1 MSILKFNYN
10 KTLIYVTIYWI
21 VEIAFRLARK
31 LNKRYFDIVDDNV
44 LYEYILV
51 IYSILG
57 DLLSG
62 FFVLYIRCS
71 SKSQKEKEKEKIKEE
86 ENKENKE
93 NEAEYELI
101 YEEIRPVTKK
111 YYSKYLIIIAVLEY
125 FCHSDYWIAYVI
137 TGLKNN
143 EEVSHSLRRDLM
155 NTLDIIIRYIFSIF
169 ILKIKIYK
177 HHKISIIT
185 ISIGCLFI
193 TIADI
198 TILYFYNVNI
208 GNILYFTS
216 ILLIGVIA
224 SPFEHILIKKLFQE
238 NFIFPEKLQFVRGLI
253 NSIIVTILSIIL
265 YFSLSIELNLKL
277 KFEYII
283 AAISYIIAYF
293 IREFLLLKVIYYM
306 SAQSVSFL
314 IISKS
319 MGNSI
324 YEIIDAIRKD
334 KDTENDDI
342 IFYVFEIL
350 GFLIILFATF
360 VYEEIIIINKCNLDF
375 YTNKRIIERSEIEK
389 EYSKNL
395 DEISSVTQKECI
407 TEILPDSVE

>member
-1 MSILKFNYN
+1 M
-10 KTLIYVTIYWI
+10 
-21 VEIAFRLARK
+21 
-31 LNKRYFDIVDDNV
+31 
-44 LYEYILV
+44 
-51 IYSILG
+51 
-57 DLLSG
+57 
-62 FFVLYIRCS
+62 
-71 SKSQKEKEKEKIKEE
+71 
-86 ENKENKE
+86 
-93 NEAEYELI
+93 
-101 YEEIRPVTKK
+101 
-111 YYSKYLIIIAVLEY
+111 
-125 FCHSDYWIAYVI
+125 
-137 TGLKNN
+137 
-143 EEVSHSLRRDLM
+143 
-155 NTLDIIIRYIFSIF
+155 RYIFSIF
-169 ILKIKIYK
+169 ILKTKIYK
-177 HHKISIIT
+177 HHKISII
-185 ISIGCLFI
+185 SINIGGLFI
-193 TIADI
+193 TVADI
-198 TILYFYNVNI
+198 IDYIIIDNNNIGTILYFIY
-208 GNILYFTS
+208 
-216 ILLIGVIA
+216 ILLIRVIA
-224 SPFEHILIKKLFQE
+224 YPYEHTLITKLFQE
-238 NFIFPEKLQFVRGLI
+238 NFILPEKLQFIRGI
-253 NSIIVTILSIIL
+253 IDSIIVIILSIIL
-265 YFSLSIELNLKL
+265 YFSLSVDLNLNL
-277 KFEYII
+277 EFEYII
-283 AAISYIIAYF
+283 TGISYIIAYF